1 MNILII
7 NGQNHKGSTYHIA
20 HDLASKID
28 GEIKELGTDIDKI
41 MPPVSRFGGGNRS
54 QKKQTIL
61 QKLKSFFEK
70 YFGIGGTIKFS
81 KDDKDE

>member
-1 MNILII
+1 
-7 NGQNHKGSTYHIA
+7 
-20 HDLASKID
+20 
-28 GEIKELGTDIDKI
+28 

-61 QKLKSFFEK
+61 QKLKAFFEK